1 MIPKEILFPKVNS
14 EKSAI
19 RFRDVRD
26 AFKTLWVSPIDIE
39 LYTHKPTNTL
49 HPIHSRTNSMS
60 DPNDWN
66 AGVIAEFRKNHGKV
80 GGYFKGAPLLLLHHT
95 GARSGK
101 ARLNPMMYLK
111 DGDRYL
117 VFASKGGADT
127 NPDWYYNMTEHPDVQ
142 IEVGDETI
150 DVRAEEITGP
160 ERNTMYERQASI
172 YPTFAQ
178 YQLKTKRTIPVIA
191 LVPKS
196 RRK

>member
-1 MIPKEILFPKVNS
+1 
-14 EKSAI
+14 
-19 RFRDVRD
+19 
-26 AFKTLWVSPIDIE
+26 
-39 LYTHKPTNTL
+39 
-49 HPIHSRTNSMS
+49 MS

-66 AGVIAEFRKNHGKV
+66 AGIIAEFRKNHGKA
-80 GGYFKGAPLLLLHHT
+80 GGYFKDAPLLLLHHT

-101 ARLNPMMYLK
+101 PRINPMMYLK

-127 NPDWYYNMTEHPDVQ
+127 NPDWYYNMKAHPDVQ

-150 DVRAEEITGP
+150 DARAEEITGP
-160 ERNTMYERQASI
+160 ERDALYKRQASI

-178 YQLKTKRTIPVIA
+178 YQQKTKRTIPIIA
-191 LVPKS
+191 LIPKA